1 MKSAEVKR
9 ILTTFE
15 IVVDTREHPNTKFKK
30 RIRSMGVP
38 VVWHK
43 LDFGDY
49 SARVTLADDSFYSL
63 NDKVCVERKM
73 SLDEL
78 CGCFCRDRGRFK
90 REFERAKQ
98 AEARIYL
105 LVENDD
111 FDKAYKGKYRSQMK
125 PKALISSV
133 LAWMARYDCRI
144 VFCSADLSGRLIKD
158 ILYREMKE
166 RLTEV

>member
-38 VVWHK
+38 AVWHK

-49 SARVTLADDSFYSL
+49 SARVTLPDGSKFDLF
-63 NDKVCVERKM
+63 DKVVIERKM

-78 CGCFCRDRGRFK
+78 CACYTHNRDRFTN
-90 REFERAKQ
+90 EFERAK
-98 AEARIYL
+98 AANAKTYL
-105 LVENDD
+105 LIESGDIE
-111 FDKAYKGKYRSQMK
+111 KAYKGKYRSKMK
-125 PKALISSV
+125 SKALVASIFT
-133 LAWMARYDCRI
+133 WMSRYDCI
-144 VFCSADLSGRLIKD
+144 YLSCPADLSGLVIKD

-166 RLTEV
+166 RLLND